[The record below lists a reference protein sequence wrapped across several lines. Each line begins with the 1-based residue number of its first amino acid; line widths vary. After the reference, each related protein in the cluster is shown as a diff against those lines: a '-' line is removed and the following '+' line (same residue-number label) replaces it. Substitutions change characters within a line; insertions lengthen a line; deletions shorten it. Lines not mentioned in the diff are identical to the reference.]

1 MDQWLVITL
10 RIIHIFTGAAWV
22 GGAFL
27 LFGFL
32 IPTSKRLGPAAGSSY
47 LNRFLDHPWFS
58 RYISGVEGL
67 AVLTGLILYWN
78 ASGGLEAVWL
88 TSPTGLAFAIGGAA
102 AIIAIVLSGRISAI
116 LGGLY
121 RTGEEIEAES
131 DRDPERD
138 SAFNPQHARL
148 ARLGNPY
155 LTLLAIAVVG
165 MASAQYLN

>member
-27 LFGFL
+27 LSGFL

-47 LNRFLDHPWFS
+47 LNAFLDHPWFS

-67 AVLTGLILYWN
+67 AVLTGLILFWN
-78 ASGGLEAVWL
+78 TSGGLETTWL
-88 TSPTGLAFAIGGAA
+88 TSPTGLAFAIGGTA
-102 AIIAIVLSGRISAI
+102 AIVALVVSGRISAT
-116 LGGLY
+116 LGSLY
-121 RTGEEIEAES
+121 RTGQEISE
-131 DRDPERD
+131 DPGRDF
-138 SAFNPQHARL
+138 AFHQRHAVL
-148 ARLGNPY
+148 ARLGNLY
-155 LTLLAIAVVG
+155 LTMLVIALGG